1 MGPRHLPPGIEIPV
15 YEAICALVS
24 CKGLEAIHL
33 QTIRYCIGVCPDG
46 FERTYIAYFDRLSK
60 ADSQPASCEHGMKNL
75 GRRGRSTML
84 RTKSANDLRINDI
97 KQQTA
102 TLN

>member
-1 MGPRHLPPGIEIPV
+1 MEHLPPGIEVPV

-24 CKGLEAIHL
+24 CKGLEAVHL
-33 QTIRYCIGVCPDG
+33 QTIRYCIAVCPDG
-46 FERTYIAYFDRLSK
+46 LERTYIAYFDELNKTESR
-60 ADSQPASCEHGMKNL
+60 PASCDHGTSNH

-84 RTKSANDLRINDI
+84 RKEAENDLRVNEIRH
-97 KQQTA
+97 QTA